1 MLTVVIV
8 HIMVLAAAAAAA
20 LIESANAFLVVVHHG
35 HHRPTT
41 TKTKTK
47 MTTARTNN
55 DGRLRS
61 FVHDSSFRK
70 IIRTA
75 LDGSLDNFDG
85 ENEQNNNKEIR
96 LVPSSTAVSAAAG
109 SGGAVS
115 IAVCEHDSTLF
126 QQQQQQ
132 QEAAATEEMNLL
144 KVYSTPP
151 PPSPPSPPAESV
163 TADLRQR
170 TSWDTGTMG
179 AFLLLAAAATAAAAA
194 AVLTFY
200 LDDVVWLAG
209 HSPPQQ
215 QFLLDNVAISL
226 KTLPETTWNAY
237 RYHLTQNPIVTKALT
252 SATVYAV
259 GDVISQQTT
268 MTTAITTSSDDENS
282 NQQEEQQRPIV
293 EPSFWNRSWDR
304 QRTVR
309 SMVAGGIGHG
319 PLSHV
324 WYISLDGFFDHV
336 LHWTAWWAFL
346 PKIVLDQTTVRR
358 SATGSGACKLFLLLW
373 SQTDKGFGCMHVW

>member
-1 MLTVVIV
+1 MLTVVII
-8 HIMVLAAAAAAA
+8 HIMLLAAAAAA

-35 HHRPTT
+35 HHRP
-41 TKTKTK
+41 TKTK

-75 LDGSLDNFDG
+75 LDGSLDNCDG
-85 ENEQNNNKEIR
+85 ENEQNNKEIR
-96 LVPSSTAVSAAAG
+96 LVPSSAAVSAAAG

-144 KVYSTPP
+144 KDYSTPP
-151 PPSPPSPPAESV
+151 PPSPPAESV

-170 TSWDTGTMG
+170 TSWEKGTMG
-179 AFLLLAAAATAAAAA
+179 VFLLLAAAAAAAAA
-194 AVLTFY
+194 AVVTFH
-200 LDDVVWLAG
+200 LDDVVWLVG

-215 QFLLDNVAISL
+215 QFLLDNVAITL

-268 MTTAITTSSDDENS
+268 MTTAVTTSSDDKNS

-373 SQTDKGFGCMHVW
+373 SRTDKGFGCMHVW